1 MYLSEISWLGFPKD
15 RLGGE
20 EGTQWVSSHVCPI
33 MSRSTNPFHPAPVII
48 IVIIIVVIYIIVIII
63 FIILFSNPFHS
74 NVIKGGAKGRMTPQK
89 AS

>member
-48 IVIIIVVIYIIVIII
+48 IVIIYTIVIII
-63 FIILFSNPFHS
+63 FLFMFSNPLS
-74 NVIKGGAKGRMTPQK
+74 NEGQK
-89 AS
+89 EG

>member
-15 RLGGE
+15 RLRGE

-48 IVIIIVVIYIIVIII
+48 IVIIIIVIII